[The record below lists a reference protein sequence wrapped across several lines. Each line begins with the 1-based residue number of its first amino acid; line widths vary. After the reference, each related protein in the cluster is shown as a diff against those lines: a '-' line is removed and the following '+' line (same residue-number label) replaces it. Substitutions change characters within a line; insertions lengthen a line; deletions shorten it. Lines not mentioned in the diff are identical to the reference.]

1 MAIVYDP
8 TDTRPCPP
16 GFARYKQVGASYP
29 ATCLDARTAGIVSDA
44 QAGISYANIFAVKGI
59 YAGGQFT
66 GLTSGNA
73 YDINQSAAF
82 FSRYQPRTDWLG
94 QAAPYIIGATQLAAS
109 ALVPGFGVAAGVA
122 QAATSVETSAR
133 TNMALNIG
141 ALLGGI
147 GQAIGGIQGGA
158 ISPYTSQIGSVLQAG
173 GQIASAFAPQ
183 PAAQPISYPY
193 GSAVAIPTMA
203 AAGPVMRTVGSGM
216 LAGAGGAALRDISRQ
231 IAQKASQFLGKS
243 LSTAGLVAIARK
255 MAKFFTSPEAIA
267 TYLGVTVGELY
278 TVWSYE
284 AAKKRRRIN
293 PANGKALRRAASR
306 IKSFHKLCQHTDL
319 LKTRRRTVRSCA
331 KVC

>member
-1 MAIVYDP
+1 MSVKTDCEARGGPWVWVGRPGSTGACLQDPAWYGLPQSEQLSGLREWAAGAPGTVSAKYIVLDNVLQPFKSILSSDLTRTRSGGPVAPLDP
-8 TDTRPCPP
+8 IS
-16 GFARYKQVGASYP
+16 A
-29 ATCLDARTAGIVSDA
+29 LIAGSLVS
-44 QAGISYANIFAVKGI
+44 V
-59 YAGGQFT
+59 
-66 GLTSGNA
+66 GLTATG
-73 YDINQSAAF
+73 
-82 FSRYQPRTDWLG
+82 
-94 QAAPYIIGATQLAAS
+94 IGA
-109 ALVPGFGVAAGVA
+109 AAGVA
-122 QAATSVETSAR
+122 NITQQLYETQR
-133 TNMALNIG
+133 QNMALNIG

-158 ISPYTSQIGSVLQAG
+158 VQPYTQGLSSVLMAG

-193 GSAVAIPTMA
+193 GSPQVVPTMA

-216 LAGAGGAALRDISRQ
+216 LAGAGGAALRDLSKQ
-231 IAQKASQFLGKS
+231 IAQKASQFLGKT
-243 LSTAGLVAIARK
+243 LSTAGLVAVARK
-255 MAKFFTSPEAIA
+255 MARFFTSPEAIA

-319 LKTRRRTVRSCA
+319 LKTRRRAPSRSCS

>member
-1 MAIVYDP
+1 MSVQTDCQARGGPWTWVGRPGSTGACVLDP
-8 TDTRPCPP
+8 AWYGLPTGSQLASLREWSAGAPGTVSARQITLNGVVQPWTSILSTDLVRNQ
-16 GFARYKQVGASYP
+16 RGAP
-29 ATCLDARTAGIVSDA
+29 TAPLDPLSALIAGTVVS
-44 QAGISYANIFAVKGI
+44 I
-59 YAGGQFT
+59 
-66 GLTSGNA
+66 GLTATG
-73 YDINQSAAF
+73 
-82 FSRYQPRTDWLG
+82 
-94 QAAPYIIGATQLAAS
+94 IGA
-109 ALVPGFGVAAGVA
+109 AAGVA
-122 QAATSVETSAR
+122 NVTQQLYETQR
-133 TNMALNIG
+133 QNMALNIG
-141 ALLGGI
+141 QLLGGI

-158 ISPYTSQIGSVLQAG
+158 VQPYTQGLSSVLMAG

-183 PAAQPISYPY
+183 PAASPISYPY
-193 GSAVAIPTMA
+193 GSPMAQPVMA

-216 LAGAGGAALRDISRQ
+216 LAGAGGAALRDLSKQ
-231 IAQKASQFLGKS
+231 IAQKASQFLGKT
-243 LSTAGLVAIARK
+243 LSTAGLVAVARK

-319 LKTRRRTVRSCA
+319 LKTRRRAPSRSCS